1 MLRSPLITNLL
12 ITLTGATTFGATC
25 ESLAALKVP
34 HTTITLAEAVQS
46 GTPVAARPGRAVDAD
61 TTGDAAAGTLPAF
74 CRVTLTVRPT
84 SDSDIR
90 VEIWL
95 PASNWNRKFEANGN
109 GGWGGSIQPG
119 VLAAG
124 LQRGYATAMTD
135 TGHQGNSAAFAFG
148 HPEKVVD
155 FGDRAVHEMAVK
167 GKTIVNAFY
176 GEDPKFSYWNGCSQG
191 GRQGLKEAQKY
202 PNDFDGII
210 AGSPGLNWT
219 GRAIQSVWIA
229 RATHKDEASFVPN
242 SKFAAIHKAALDACD
257 ANDGVKD
264 GVIDD
269 PTRCAF
275 DPKVIECKGAN
286 SPDCL
291 TSAQVETVRKIY
303 TSPTNLRTKQ
313 EIFPAHEPGS
323 EMGWNTMAGLNPF
336 AIGAGLFKYVVF
348 QNPDWDYKSF
358 NYDSDVDATLKAAGD
373 LNAMDANI
381 GSFIKRG
388 GKMIQYHGWSDPQI
402 SPRSSVKYFESVLDT
417 LGASQVAGS
426 YRLFM
431 VPGMAHCGGGDGT
444 STFDMLAA
452 LERWV
457 EGKKAPERLEA
468 SRIRDGKVD
477 RTRPLCPY
485 PQLAVYNGSGSTDES
500 ANFTCRN

>member
-12 ITLTGATTFGATC
+12 ITLTGATAFGATC

-34 HTTITLAEAVQS
+34 DATITLAEAVQS

-74 CRVTLTVRPT
+74 CRVTLTVLPT
-84 SDSDIR
+84 SDSAIR
-90 VEIWL
+90 IEIWL

-119 VLAAG
+119 VLAGG

-135 TGHQGNSAAFAFG
+135 TGHQGNCAAFALG

-167 GKTIVNAFY
+167 GKAIVKAFY

-229 RATHKDEASFVPN
+229 QATHKDEASCVPN
-242 SKFAAIHKAALDACD
+242 SKSAAIHKAALDACD

-336 AIGAGLFKYVVF
+336 AIGARLFKYVGF
-348 QNPDWDYKSF
+348 PTQD
-358 NYDSDVDATLKAAGD
+358 
-373 LNAMDANI
+373 
-381 GSFIKRG
+381 
-388 GKMIQYHGWSDPQI
+388 
-402 SPRSSVKYFESVLDT
+402 
-417 LGASQVAGS
+417 
-426 YRLFM
+426 
-431 VPGMAHCGGGDGT
+431 
-444 STFDMLAA
+444 
-452 LERWV
+452 
-457 EGKKAPERLEA
+457 
-468 SRIRDGKVD
+468 
-477 RTRPLCPY
+477 
-485 PQLAVYNGSGSTDES
+485 
-500 ANFTCRN
+500 